1 MHWFCYLAGIT
12 KESVCFSRW
21 MIGCDCSCKRVNTCW
36 LSWTFSALSFS
47 SRTLLHMS
55 QWKRPSPPD
64 KAMASK
70 GVNLRLQL
78 GHIYPLFSDCY
89 FSQSVSSS
97 ITPFSTYCPQ
107 IISHYSLH
115 LVHFPFDNI
124 DKFLVIKVIIRF
136 WYRSLILLSR
146 LHTRCPFILH
156 ISQPSTHTHALISG
170 RHPHFQESILLQ
182 LATYP
187 MDIAWCHF
195 QSHDEIFF
203 THTEGQVYKMSNRKK
218 KGQLGLSIP
227 IAVWWSI
234 VQFVQDDNVFWFI
247 ESTSYSGNK
256 SF

>member
-1 MHWFCYLAGIT
+1 
-12 KESVCFSRW
+12 
-21 MIGCDCSCKRVNTCW
+21 
-36 LSWTFSALSFS
+36 
-47 SRTLLHMS
+47 
-55 QWKRPSPPD
+55 
-64 KAMASK
+64 MASK

-97 ITPFSTYCPQ
+97 STPFSTYCPQ

-124 DKFLVIKVIIRF
+124 DKLLVVKVIIRF
-136 WYRSLILLSR
+136 WYRSLILLSC
-146 LHTRCPFILH
+146 LHTRCPFISH
-156 ISQPSTHTHALISG
+156 ISQPNTHTHALISRG
-170 RHPHFQESILLQ
+170 HPHFQESILLQ